1 MHFFTAAFS
10 LFAAAA
16 TAFPTKP
23 NFLTL
28 PVSRDAGNVSTAF
41 SILQRQRSL
50 V

>member
-28 PVSRDAGNVSTAF
+28 PVSRDAGNVSADMT
-41 SILQRQRSL
+41 IHQTL